1 MTQRMRCDWGNT
13 PNETYQTY
21 HDQEWGKLNL
31 NNQYLY
37 EMLVLESFQSGLSW
51 ETILNKREN
60 FRQDFI
66 DFDYHKV
73 AKFTDKDFATLMQDK
88 GIIRNRRKIEAAINN
103 AQVLVKLEEEGS
115 SFKDF
120 LLPYISQPI
129 INHPHTMADVPA
141 KSELSIQLS
150 KAMKK
155 MGFKFVGPVTIYSF
169 LQAVGLVNDYIE
181 ECYYKYQ

>member
-1 MTQRMRCDWGNT
+1 
-13 PNETYQTY
+13 
-21 HDQEWGKLNL
+21 
-31 NNQYLY
+31 
-37 EMLVLESFQSGLSW
+37 MLVLESFQSGLSW

-103 AQVLVKLEEEGS
+103 AQALVKLEEEGS

-120 LLPYISQPI
+120 LLQHISQPI
-129 INHPHTMADVPA
+129 INHPQTMADVPA

-150 KAMKK
+150 KEMKK
-155 MGFKFVGPVTIYSF
+155 IGFKFVGPVTIYSF
-169 LQAVGLVNDYIE
+169 LQAVGLVNDHIE
-181 ECYYKYQ
+181 ECYYKYK

>member
-1 MTQRMRCDWGNT
+1 MTQRMRCDWGKT

-66 DFDYHKV
+66 DFDRHKV
-73 AKFTDKDFATLMQDK
+73 AKFTDKDFTILMQDK

-103 AQVLVKLEEEGS
+103 AQVLIKLEEEGS
-115 SFKDF
+115 NFKDF
-120 LLPYISQPI
+120 LLQHISQPI
-129 INHPHTMADVPA
+129 INHPQTMADVPA

-150 KAMKK
+150 KEMKK
-155 MGFKFVGPVTIYSF
+155 IGFKFVGPVTIYSF
-169 LQAVGLVNDYIE
+169 LQAVGLVNDHIE